1 MGTGG
6 AQEVTSSMA
15 LRSGMTLCDDNP
27 LEEKGRGMGSGGAQA
42 VSSSMTLRRRS
53 RDDPNEEKRS
63 GVERGGAQAVVSSTA
78 PRSIVALGADG
89 RPLDGVVRAELL
101 WKLKHGDG
109 SIYRSD
115 GYWAK
120 VYRLYDTSETCLE
133 PMMMTVPYD
142 SCMPNWRVCG
152 RHSYCAMMQI
162 FSLKLANTSYVGDPV
177 ELYGYVAVRDLL
189 NPMRNYVFNRT
200 RDDPFIV
207 GHDGLI
213 QMSGPKRGIRMEA
226 TVLIEFDLKIKTG
239 GEECGDLELID
250 GVAQFSDRGTGHARV
265 ITRRLDGDCGSVD
278 ITFAL
283 LEQASEATIQVGI
296 SEIQQDSCLSLCLVG
311 SYTSPSYAARGKIQL
326 FDGVIAAE
334 TSELTRAVVAVAQD
348 AKLVVTLKLSQ
359 KGGPDIYRCDVF
371 RVEKHGTQSRP
382 FYFGLAKVEVMV
394 TWSTMDI
401 PYNLLGPNCF
411 RYEFQA
417 SDGIEFD
424 D

>member
-1 MGTGG
+1 MESGG
-6 AQEVTSSMA
+6 AQEVVSSMA
-15 LRSGMTLCDDNP
+15 LRSGRTLGDDNP
-27 LEEKGRGMGSGGAQA
+27 IEKKRRGVGGGGAKA

-109 SIYRSD
+109 SIYRSN

-162 FSLKLANTSYVGDPV
+162 FSLKLANTSYLGEPV

-200 RDDPFIV
+200 RDAPFIV

-213 QMSGPKRGIRMEA
+213 QMSGPKRGIRMQA
-226 TVLIEFDLKIKTG
+226 TVVIEFDLKIKTG

-283 LEQASEATIQVGI
+283 LEQASEATVQVGI
-296 SEIQQDSCLSLCLVG
+296 SEIKQDSCLSLCLVG

-359 KGGPDIYRCDVF
+359 KGGPDMYRCDVF
-371 RVEKHGTQSRP
+371 RVEKHGTQSLP
-382 FYFGLAKVEVMV
+382 FYFGLATVEVMV